1 MFPRRCHLER
11 PLLVPLSSLV
21 AGLVLADLLD
31 IAIPSWP
38 AVALLAVTFAAC
50 FVRSRFPFALS
61 IAAFFMVWGVLSM
74 KPFLRPA
81 DELAAFIRDRPVV
94 VDGCVDAR
102 VEGATSGGSRI
113 YLSVDRI
120 GDDDRE
126 YAASGRLLVYVKSG
140 RPKFFT
146 GDRVRLSTR
155 LRKPRSL
162 GVPGEIDYA
171 RRLAYLGVFETGFVR
186 EADDM
191 VLLRAGTGWRHGIDL
206 LADRLGDFIMSAEPG
221 PEGGVLKALLLGDR
235 GDLSE
240 PLQESFSRSGVNHIL
255 SISGFH
261 VGVLFLTLF
270 NGLYFL
276 ARRSEWL
283 ALHVRLRQTV
293 LFTSLPVVL
302 FYLFLSGAAPA
313 TQRSVLMIFAAVAAL
328 HLKRELDPV
337 NTIMLAACAILFTAP
352 ETLFDVSFQLSFLA
366 IWGLAVLAPPL
377 SGLVAAKGRALRWT
391 LLLFAASAA
400 AILATFVHVA
410 YYFRRVSLIG
420 LVANLLVV
428 PLMGYGAV
436 VFGLLGLAASGV
448 GDAPARL
455 LLHLAALLVRWAD
468 RIVVC
473 LSRAPVF
480 EGYAP
485 GRLDLLLACLALFV
499 ITFVHARPQRTAA
512 ATLLLFALILRAVPA
527 SSAPESAMR
536 IYFLSVGQGD
546 AALVH
551 LPAGQWM
558 LVDGGGN
565 ATDTEARVGP
575 RVLVP
580 ALRALSVR
588 RIDYLVLSHEHPDH
602 LQGVAHLAAYFEVGQ
617 FLASPLLFR
626 SPDAQQLKWILTAR
640 GVPVRPLEA
649 EKAPLQLG
657 GASLQPLWP
666 LADGGESHTDANE
679 ASLVFRLSYGLSSV
693 LFTGDIGADAE
704 RELLARHAVEP
715 CSLLKVAH
723 HGSRYSSTDSFLA
736 AARPAA
742 AVISAGYRNTF
753 RLPAPATLLRLQR
766 QGIRVYRT
774 DQDGTIIAI
783 CMADGTLTIKTPL
796 GHFN

>member
-1 MFPRRCHLER
+1 M
-11 PLLVPLSSLV
+11 PLSALI
-21 AGLVLADLLD
+21 AGVVLADLFDLVL
-31 IAIPSWP
+31 PSWP
-38 AVALLAVTFAAC
+38 AAALLAVTFAAC
-50 FVRSRFPFALS
+50 FVRSLIPFTLS
-61 IAAFFMVWGVLSM
+61 IAALFMVWGALSM

-81 DELAAFIRDRPVV
+81 DELGAFVRERPVLV
-94 VDGCVDAR
+94 EGCIDTR
-102 VEGATSGGSRI
+102 VEGAAFGGSRI
-113 YLSVDRI
+113 YLRVDQVA
-120 GDDDRE
+120 DPERE
-126 YAASGRLLVYVKSG
+126 YAARGRLLVYVKKG
-140 RPKFFT
+140 RPKLFT

-171 RRLAYLGVFETGFVR
+171 RRLAYLGVFETGFLP

-191 VLLRAGTGWRHGIDL
+191 VLLRSGTGWRHDIDV

-221 PEGGVLKALLLGDR
+221 TEGGVLKALLLGDR

-283 ALHVRLRQTV
+283 ALNLRLRQTV
-293 LFTSLPVVL
+293 LITSLPVVL

-328 HLKRELDPV
+328 YLKRELDPV
-337 NTIMLAACAILFTAP
+337 NTIMLAACAILFAAP

-377 SGLVAAKGRALRWT
+377 SGMVAAKGRVLRWT
-391 LLLFAASAA
+391 LLLFAASGA

-436 VFGLLGLAASGV
+436 VLGLLGLATSGV
-448 GDAPARL
+448 GEAPARQ

-468 RIVVC
+468 QIVTY
-473 LSRAPVF
+473 LSRAPVL

-485 GRLDLLLACLALFV
+485 ERLDLVLSCLMLFV
-499 ITFVHARPQRTAA
+499 ITFVSSLPQRVTAA
-512 ATLLLFALILRAVPA
+512 SLLLFALILRAAPA

-551 LPAGQWM
+551 LPAGKWM

-565 ATDTEARVGP
+565 ATDTEARIGP

-602 LQGVAHLAAYFEVGQ
+602 LQGVVHLAAYFEVGQ
-617 FLASPLLFR
+617 FLASPLLFS
-626 SPDAQQLKWILTAR
+626 SPETQQLKWILTAR
-640 GVPVRPLEA
+640 GVPVSPLEPEGA
-649 EKAPLQLG
+649 TLQVG
-657 GASLQPLWP
+657 GAMLQPLWP
-666 LADGGESHTDANE
+666 IADTGGSYTDANE
-679 ASLVFRLSYGLSSV
+679 ASLVFRLSYGRSSV
-693 LFTGDIGADAE
+693 LFTGDIGADSE
-704 RELLARHAVEP
+704 RGLLARRAVEP

-723 HGSRYSSTDSFLA
+723 HGSRYSSSNSFLA
-736 AARPAA
+736 AARPAV

-753 RLPAPATLLRLQR
+753 RLPAPATLLRLQ
-766 QGIRVYRT
+766 QKGIRVYRT
-774 DQDGTIIAI
+774 DQDGTIIAF
-783 CMADGTLTIKTPL
+783 CKADGSLIITTPF
-796 GHFN
+796 GAF

>member
-1 MFPRRCHLER
+1 M
-11 PLLVPLSSLV
+11 PLSSLV
-21 AGLVLADLLD
+21 AGVVLADLCD
-31 IAIPSWP
+31 VAPPSWP
-38 AVALLAVTFAAC
+38 AAALLAVTFAAC
-50 FVRSRFPFALS
+50 FVRSRFPFTLS
-61 IAAFFMVWGVLSM
+61 IAALFMVWGALSM
-74 KPFLRPA
+74 KPFLRPD
-81 DELAAFIRDRPVV
+81 DELGAFVRDRPVT

-102 VEGATSGGSRI
+102 VEGAASGGSRV
-113 YLSVDRI
+113 YLGVERVTDAE
-120 GDDDRE
+120 RE
-126 YAASGRLLVYVKSG
+126 YAACGRLLVYVKNG
-140 RPKFFT
+140 RPKLFT
-146 GDRVRLSTR
+146 GDRVRLATR

-171 RRLAYLGVFETGFVR
+171 RRLAYLGVFETGFVP
-186 EADDM
+186 EADDL
-191 VLLRAGTGWRHGIDL
+191 VLLRSGTGWRHDIDV
-206 LADRLGDFIMSAEPG
+206 LAGRLGNFIMSAEPG

-240 PLQESFSRSGVNHIL
+240 PLQESFSRGGVNHIL

-283 ALHVRLRQTV
+283 ALHVRLRQGV
-293 LFTSLPVVL
+293 LITSLPVVF

-337 NTIMLAACAILFTAP
+337 NTIMLAACAILFAAP
-352 ETLFDVSFQLSFLA
+352 EILFDVSFQLSFLA
-366 IWGLAVLAPPL
+366 IWGLAVLAAPL
-377 SGLVAAKGRALRWT
+377 SGMVAAKGWVLRWT

-420 LVANLLVV
+420 LAANLIVV

-436 VFGLLGLAASGV
+436 VLGLLGLAASGV
-448 GDAPARL
+448 GEEPARQ

-468 RIVVC
+468 LIVTC
-473 LSRAPVF
+473 LSRAPVL

-485 GRLDLLLACLALFV
+485 GRLDLLLSCLTLFV
-499 ITFVHARPQRTAA
+499 VTFVSSLPQRVAA
-512 ATLLLFALILRAVPA
+512 ASLLLFALLLRAAPA

-546 AALVH
+546 AALIR
-551 LPAGQWM
+551 LPAGKWM

-565 ATDTEARVGP
+565 ATDTEARIGA

-602 LQGVAHLAAYFEVGQ
+602 LQGVVHLAAYFEVGQ

-626 SPDAQQLKWILTAR
+626 SVETQQLKWILNAR
-640 GVPVRPLEA
+640 GVPFRSLDPDE
-649 EKAPLQLG
+649 APLPVG
-657 GASLQPLWP
+657 GALLRPLWP
-666 LADGGESHTDANE
+666 DADSGESRTDANE
-679 ASLVFRLSYGLSSV
+679 ASLVFRLSYGYSAV

-704 RELLARHAVEP
+704 RGLLARRAVEP

-723 HGSRYSSTDSFLA
+723 HGSRYSSSATFLA

-774 DQDGTIIAI
+774 DQEGTIIAV
-783 CMADGTLTIKTPL
+783 CKSDGTLTITTPL